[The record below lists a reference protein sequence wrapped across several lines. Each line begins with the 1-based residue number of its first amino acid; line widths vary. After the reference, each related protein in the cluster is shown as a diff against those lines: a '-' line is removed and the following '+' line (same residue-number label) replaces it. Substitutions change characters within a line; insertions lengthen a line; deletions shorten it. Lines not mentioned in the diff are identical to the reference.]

1 MADTNSSGED
11 KPKVDP
17 QKQYLIEQFGNLM
30 EKVGEGYGGPLQEE
44 LIRRMEQTIADFDE
58 EVSEMLESLRD
69 NSVKRH
75 EKLKEIWEN
84 PEQSSTTNEDDGA
97 GPADENASDWEKR
110 VETMVSKDGDT
121 ESKEEEPK
129 EEPKKKGLFGR
140 GKK

>member
-1 MADTNSSGED
+1 MAETNNGNGED

-44 LIRRMEQTIADFDE
+44 LIRRMEQTVADFDE
-58 EVSEMLESLRD
+58 EVSEMLEGLRD

-84 PEQSSTTNEDDGA
+84 PNEGSSQDASGSDGA
-97 GPADENASDWEKR
+97 GPPEDASDWEKR
-110 VETMVSKDGDT
+110 LEGKAED
-121 ESKEEEPK
+121 SKEEEPK
-129 EEPKKKGLFGR
+129 EEEPKKKGLFGR